1 MKNIIKIKR
10 DFQEHERWLQTLGKE
25 GEKLVLD
32 EKDLRGIVLDEEK
45 YEQAYLTD
53 CIFDYRNMKSYS
65 FYLAK
70 LLSTSF
76 KNCYF
81 ENNDFTKADL
91 SYTNFSNSTFYE
103 VRMNKCD
110 CIETDFCNV
119 HIENSNMQDSFFES
133 ADFRNATLNNVNI
146 SFSNFEEILVKG
158 MILNNIEGFDKIVNL
173 SINIADFDNPTILK
187 GEDAIIW
194 LKNNSFK
201 RDL

>member
-1 MKNIIKIKR
+1 
-10 DFQEHERWLQTLGKE
+10 
-25 GEKLVLD
+25 
-32 EKDLRGIVLDEEK
+32 
-45 YEQAYLTD
+45 
-53 CIFDYRNMKSYS
+53 
-65 FYLAK
+65 
-70 LLSTSF
+70 
-76 KNCYF
+76 
-81 ENNDFTKADL
+81 
-91 SYTNFSNSTFYE
+91 
-103 VRMNKCD
+103 MNKCD